1 MRGGWEEDA
10 LSAGH
15 RRPKNVVLTCAHVPD
30 MHFDADKEKRLKA
43 EKVPS

>member
-1 MRGGWEEDA
+1 MLCRLATEGLRMEN
-10 LSAGH
+10 
-15 RRPKNVVLTCAHVPD
+15 NVVLTCARVPD